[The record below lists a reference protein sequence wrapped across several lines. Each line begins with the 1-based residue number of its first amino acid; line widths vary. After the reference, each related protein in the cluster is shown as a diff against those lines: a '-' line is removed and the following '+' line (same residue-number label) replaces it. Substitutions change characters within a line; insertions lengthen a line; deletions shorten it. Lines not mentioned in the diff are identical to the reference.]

1 MRRQFVRAFVVL
13 SLAGVFGLAAR
24 TAPQGPNED
33 FGDWV
38 AHQIEAHSQI
48 LFGFSH
54 PLESSAIDVQQHVVV
69 VCEVGKRLQ
78 FVARV
83 NGAHF
88 GDLRDLDH
96 ARLHVM
102 LDADAN
108 HHVFDLLDA

>member
-48 LFGFSH
+48 LFGF
-54 PLESSAIDVQQHVVV
+54 
-69 VCEVGKRLQ
+69 
-78 FVARV
+78 
-83 NGAHF
+83 
-88 GDLRDLDH
+88 
-96 ARLHVM
+96 
-102 LDADAN
+102 
-108 HHVFDLLDA
+108 